1 MGPFLLSKGPSNW
14 YYPQKVAMD
23 EQAFV
28 WSFIKKHSLAVLAT
42 TDGQGNPEAAVLAF
56 AETEP
61 FELIFNTSNTTRK
74 YQNLRTNPRVAVV
87 IGWDYGQT
95 VQYEGQARE
104 LKGEEATKYKEIFYA
119 KHPDSRR
126 YEQKPDERH
135 FAITPRWL
143 RNSDINQ
150 EPPTMIELMF

>member
-23 EQAFV
+23 EKAFV

-87 IGWDYGQT
+87 IGWDDGQT
-95 VQYEGQARE
+95 VQCEGEARE
-104 LKGEEATKYKEIFYA
+104 LKGEEEAKYKDIFYA
-119 KHPDSRR
+119 KNPGSRIH
-126 YEQKPDERH
+126 EQMPDERH
-135 FAITPRWL
+135 FDITPRWL
-143 RNSDINQ
+143 RYSAINQ
-150 EPPTMIELMF
+150 EPPTTIELTF